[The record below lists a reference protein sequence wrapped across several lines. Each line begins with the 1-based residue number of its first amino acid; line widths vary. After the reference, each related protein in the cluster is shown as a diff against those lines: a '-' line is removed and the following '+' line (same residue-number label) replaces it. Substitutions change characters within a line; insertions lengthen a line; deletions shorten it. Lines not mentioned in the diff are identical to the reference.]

1 MAEFE
6 KLTSAMGKM
15 FFQSKKILV
24 MQKYELG
31 TKYYLSTTFSIHTRV
46 SFEAKIF
53 CYTILNNFSIV
64 SRIIF
69 LL

>member
-15 FFQSKKILV
+15 FFQSKKIIV

-31 TKYYLSTTFSIHTRV
+31 TKYYLSTTFSIQELVLRQRY
-46 SFEAKIF
+46 SAIQF
-53 CYTILNNFSIV
+53 
-64 SRIIF
+64 
-69 LL
+69 